1 MSDVA
6 NVAPIA
12 APTRVDRVAAEAATV
27 RPGLALLEWL
37 TWLLYSVGWVA
48 TKIVLAVYMVVKWVI
63 IAIRWVIA
71 AVKIGAMDALGRQP
85 HSEE

>member
-27 RPGLALLEWL
+27 RPGLVLLEWL
-37 TWLLYSVGWVA
+37 TWLLYGIGWVA
-48 TKIVLAVYMVVKWVI
+48 TKIVLAVYMVFKWVI
-63 IAIRWVIA
+63 IAARWVVA
-71 AVKIGAMDALGRQP
+71 AVKIGAMDALARQP
-85 HSEE
+85 HTKE